1 MLSKLSNTLRMLILL
16 KSRGKMTLQEIADEL
31 EVSKRQVIRYRE
43 DLDKAGIYVTS
54 TPGKYGGYTLEG
66 KDYILGLN
74 VTNEEYLTLL
84 AAQEHLKYE
93 NFIGYKDLK
102 TLVDKI
108 GALRE
113 CENSMDFD
121 FYIKNT
127 KSSYNLQKEKEI
139 WFDIKAAIISNR
151 KIKILYKSAKRESSS
166 RIVHPYYIFQ
176 YKGSMYFAG
185 YCEYRQEMRDFKIS
199 RVGEHKILEE
209 KFQKSDDFNLE
220 NYMKNCFGIFKDEE
234 LFIKLEIEY
243 PMAQIVK
250 EKIWVDNQRIEELD
264 HKDAIL
270 FKARV
275 RGMTE
280 IKSWILSMGSDVRVI
295 EPKYLKEEIQKEARQ
310 LLENYK

>member
-1 MLSKLSNTLRMLILL
+1 
-16 KSRGKMTLQEIADEL
+16 MTSQELADEL
-31 EVSKRQVIRYRE
+31 EVSRRQIFRYKE

-54 TPGKYGGYTLEG
+54 TSGKYGGYVLDG

-74 VTNEEYLTLL
+74 VTDEEYLTLL
-84 AAQEHLKYE
+84 SAQEHLKYE
-93 NFIGYKDLK
+93 NFIGCSELG

-151 KIKILYKSAKRESSS
+151 KVKILYKSAKREFSS
-166 RIVHPYYIFQ
+166 RTIHPYYIFQ

-185 YCEYRQEMRDFKIS
+185 YCEYRREMRDFKIS
-199 RVGEHKILEE
+199 RVGDHKILEE
-209 KFQKSDDFNLE
+209 KFQKSDDFNLK

-234 LFIKLEIEY
+234 LFIKLEVAY

-264 HKDAIL
+264 NKDAIL
-270 FKARV
+270 FEAKV

-280 IKSWILSMGSDVRVI
+280 VKGWILSMGSAVKVM
-295 EPKYLKEEIQKEARQ
+295 EPECLREEIQEEVKK
-310 LLENYK
+310 LLKNYR

>member
-1 MLSKLSNTLRMLILL
+1 MLILL

-31 EVSKRQVIRYRE
+31 EVSRRQVIRYRE

-54 TPGKYGGYTLEG
+54 IPGKYGGYALDS

-84 AAQEHLKYE
+84 SALEHLKYE
-93 NFIGYKDLK
+93 NFIGYSELK

-113 CENSMDFD
+113 NESNMDFD
-121 FYIKNT
+121 FYIKST
-127 KSSYNLQKEKEI
+127 KSNYNFQREKEI

-151 KIKILYKSAKRESSS
+151 KIKILYKSAKRDASL
-166 RIVHPYYIFQ
+166 RVVHPYYIFQ

-185 YCEYRQEMRDFKIS
+185 FCEYRQEMRDFKIS
-199 RVGEHKILEE
+199 RIKEYEILEE
-209 KFQKSDDFNLE
+209 KFEKKNDFNLE
-220 NYMKNCFGIFKDEE
+220 DYMKNCFGIFKDEE
-234 LFIKLEIEY
+234 LFIELEIKY

-250 EKIWVDNQRIEELD
+250 EKIWVENQVIKEL
-264 HKDAIL
+264 HNKDAIL
-270 FKARV
+270 FKAKV

-280 IKSWILSMGSDVRVI
+280 VKSWILSMGSDVKVI
-295 EPKYLKEEIQKEARQ
+295 EPKYLKEEIQKEAEQ

>member
-1 MLSKLSNTLRMLILL
+1 MLILL

-31 EVSKRQVIRYRE
+31 EVSRRQVIRYRE

-54 TPGKYGGYTLEG
+54 IPGKYGGYALDS

-84 AAQEHLKYE
+84 SALEHLKYE
-93 NFIGYKDLK
+93 NFIGYSELK

-113 CENSMDFD
+113 NESNMDFD
-121 FYIKNT
+121 FYIKST
-127 KSSYNLQKEKEI
+127 KSNYNFQREKVI

-151 KIKILYKSAKRESSS
+151 KIKILYKSAKRDASL
-166 RIVHPYYIFQ
+166 RVVHPYYIFQ

-185 YCEYRQEMRDFKIS
+185 FCEYRQEMRDFKIS
-199 RVGEHKILEE
+199 RIKEYEILEE
-209 KFQKSDDFNLE
+209 KFEKKNDFNLE
-220 NYMKNCFGIFKDEE
+220 DYMKNCFGIFKDEE
-234 LFIKLEIEY
+234 LFIELEIKY

-250 EKIWVDNQRIEELD
+250 EKIWVENQVIKEL
-264 HKDAIL
+264 HNKDAIL
-270 FKARV
+270 FKAKV

-280 IKSWILSMGSDVRVI
+280 VKSWILSMGSDVKVI
-295 EPKYLKEEIQKEARQ
+295 EPKYLKEEIQKEAEQ

>member
-1 MLSKLSNTLRMLILL
+1 
-16 KSRGKMTLQEIADEL
+16 MTLQEIADEL
-31 EVSKRQVIRYRE
+31 EVSRRQVIRYRE

-54 TPGKYGGYTLEG
+54 IPGKYGGYALDS

-84 AAQEHLKYE
+84 SALEHLKYE
-93 NFIGYKDLK
+93 NFIGYSELK

-113 CENSMDFD
+113 NESNMDFD
-121 FYIKNT
+121 FYIKST
-127 KSSYNLQKEKEI
+127 KSNYNFQREKVI

-151 KIKILYKSAKRESSS
+151 KIKILYKSAKRDASL
-166 RIVHPYYIFQ
+166 RVVHPYYIFQ

-185 YCEYRQEMRDFKIS
+185 FCEYRQEMRDFKIS
-199 RVGEHKILEE
+199 RIKEYEILEE
-209 KFQKSDDFNLE
+209 KFEKKNDFNLE
-220 NYMKNCFGIFKDEE
+220 DYMKNCFGIFKDEE
-234 LFIKLEIEY
+234 LFIELEIKY

-250 EKIWVDNQRIEELD
+250 EKIWVENQVIKEL
-264 HKDAIL
+264 HNKDAIL
-270 FKARV
+270 FKAKV

-280 IKSWILSMGSDVRVI
+280 VKSWILSMGSDVKVI
-295 EPKYLKEEIQKEARQ
+295 EPKYLKEEIQKEAEQ